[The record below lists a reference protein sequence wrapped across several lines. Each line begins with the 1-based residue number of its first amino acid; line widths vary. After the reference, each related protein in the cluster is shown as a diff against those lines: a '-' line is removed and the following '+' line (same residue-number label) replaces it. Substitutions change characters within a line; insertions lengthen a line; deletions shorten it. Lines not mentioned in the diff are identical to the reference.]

1 MIALSVGT
9 YSNAEIKK
17 DAVTTN
23 VLKQLRIETAADV
36 GPLIA
41 PSFAFAVGDGV
52 VGESVGEEVGVS
64 VYVTTHASSS
74 GGLMVR
80 ISPGSANCKMYP
92 IKHCKRAASC
102 VPFGLIT

>member
-41 PSFAFAVGDGV
+41 SSFAVGDGV
-52 VGESVGEEVGVS
+52 VGESLGEEVGVS